1 MPDSFIPTD
10 LASISTLLAAAGGLG
25 TAAYGLVDAS
35 KAVAGGM
42 SNPGFGF
49 IKNAVRPLLG
59 DPGSG
64 ATAFGADQ
72 VLATLRANWL
82 NGVAKADQKAVAKS
96 LIRLNLTSGNA
107 GQLAAAT
114 GVDQQGLIAAAQ
126 SVQNGTAPTQRD
138 INILGQFDAIVSA
151 ILDLG
156 YERADQMY
164 RNTAKAVAA
173 LVAIFLAAIGGGL
186 IFYSGAASASPPSL
200 GGYLSSRLFL
210 LSIVIGAMSTPL
222 APVAKDI
229 SSSLQAAV
237 KAVSAA
243 RR

>member
-1 MPDSFIPTD
+1 MPDNFMPTN
-10 LASISTLLAAAGGLG
+10 LAGIGTLLAAAGGLG

-49 IKNAVRPLLG
+49 IREAVRPLLG
-59 DPGSG
+59 GADG
-64 ATAFGADQ
+64 ATAFGAEQ
-72 VLATLRANWL
+72 ILATLRANWL

-96 LIRLNLTSGNA
+96 LIRLGLTSGNA
-107 GQLAAAT
+107 AQLAAAT
-114 GVDQQGLIAAAQ
+114 GVDATELNAAAQ
-126 SVQNGTAPTQRD
+126 RVQNGAALTQQD
-138 INILGQFDAIVSA
+138 INILGRFDAVVSA

-164 RNTAKAVAA
+164 RNSAKGAAA
-173 LVAIFLAAIGGGL
+173 LVAILLAAIGGGI
-186 IFYSGAASASPPSL
+186 IFFGDTGSTTPPSL

-210 LSIVIGAMSTPL
+210 LSILIGAMSTPL

>member
-49 IKNAVRPLLG
+49 IREAVRPLLG
-59 DPGSG
+59 G
-64 ATAFGADQ
+64 ADGVTAFGAEQ
-72 VLATLRANWL
+72 ILATLRANWL

-96 LIRLNLTSGNA
+96 LIRLGLTPGNA
-107 GQLAAAT
+107 ERLAAAT
-114 GVDQQGLIAAAQ
+114 GVDATELNAAAQ
-126 SVQNGTAPTQRD
+126 RVQNGTALTQQD
-138 INILGQFDAIVSA
+138 INILGRFDAVVSA

-164 RNTAKAVAA
+164 RNSAKGAAA
-173 LVAIFLAAIGGGL
+173 LVAILLAAIGGGI
-186 IFYSGAASASPPSL
+186 IFFGDTGSTTPPSL
-200 GGYLSSRLFL
+200 EGYLSSRLFL
-210 LSIVIGAMSTPL
+210 LSILIGAMSTPL